1 MSVRDKDLERLVL
14 DRTPG
19 AEPCEDELDYAVVDR
34 VYDIAPSGRR
44 HGAPLAANAAEH
56 ED

>member
-34 VYDIAPSGRR
+34 VYDIAPSR
-44 HGAPLAANAAEH
+44 HRAPLAASAAEH